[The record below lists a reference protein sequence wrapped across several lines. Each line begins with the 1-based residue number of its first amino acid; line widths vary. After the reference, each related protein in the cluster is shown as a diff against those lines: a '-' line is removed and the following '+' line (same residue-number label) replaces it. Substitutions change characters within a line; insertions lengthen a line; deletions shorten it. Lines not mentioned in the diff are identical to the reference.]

1 MSHLFRDHSCC
12 RPPWLARHG
21 RSCKSHESG
30 THCPCFTS
38 AKVQPMTH
46 RFVRNNLLGWWPTPP
61 CLANTFNSGSCS
73 VPSRL
78 PLYHHQL
85 TAPHKMRV
93 FRNRHECTH
102 ALRAPPARN
111 HLTRFHLIFQPR
123 GSHGRP
129 RITSFT
135 VNPKPP
141 CRPCCAPGG
150 AAGPRPMSYLNE
162 QYAATASSYSP

>member
-61 CLANTFNSGSCS
+61 CHTNPFNSELCCVS
-73 VPSRL
+73 SRL

-85 TAPHKMRV
+85 TAPYKMRG
-93 FRNRHECTH
+93 NWT
-102 ALRAPPARN
+102 PPRGYARN
-111 HLTRFHLIFQPR
+111 HLTRFHSILQPR
-123 GSHGRP
+123 RSHGRP
-129 RITSFT
+129 QITSST
-135 VNPKPP
+135 ANPKPP
-141 CRPCCAPGG
+141 CRPCCALGG
-150 AAGPRPMSYLNE
+150 AAAHESFQRAARRDCLVLRPMSQPL
-162 QYAATASSYSP
+162 AR